1 MSTRR
6 KHVSRAIVHQPAAQF
21 YDRFVEGIKKR
32 IRTAQIKA
40 ALSANR
46 ELILLYWDIGRAIV
60 EAQKNKG
67 YGKRVVEM
75 LSADLRREF
84 PAMSGLSALN
94 LWRMRAFYLAYGAS
108 DQKLSQAVTESGSA
122 PRKMKQPVSASAA
135 QRAMALQP
143 AGQSQ
148 GQKLSQAVTESP
160 GAAIDLLALL
170 PWGHNIVLFQKLKE
184 LDTRL
189 WYARAALEYG
199 WSRSVLLIQ
208 IESRLHKRQGRA
220 ITNFT
225 ATLPAPQSDLA
236 HQTLKDPYI
245 FDFLAMDADA
255 RERDLELGLLNHIQK
270 FLVELGVGFAL
281 VGRQYR
287 LEVSG
292 EEFFLDL
299 LFYHLRL
306 RCFVVVDLK
315 MEAFK
320 PEFAGKM
327 NFYLSAVDN
336 QLRHRDDQP
345 SIGLLLCKERN
356 RLIVE
361 YALRDVT
368 KPIGVAEWRTRLVES
383 LPKKLQT
390 SLPTVK
396 QIEAELSVELEPVTL
411 EAKGSVG
418 RNLSE

>member
-1 MSTRR
+1 MT
-6 KHVSRAIVHQPAAQF
+6 
-21 YDRFVEGIKKR
+21 E
-32 IRTAQIKA
+32 
-40 ALSANR
+40 SAGQLHR
-46 ELILLYWDIGRAIV
+46 ER
-60 EAQKNKG
+60 
-67 YGKRVVEM
+67 
-75 LSADLRREF
+75 
-84 PAMSGLSALN
+84 
-94 LWRMRAFYLAYGAS
+94 
-108 DQKLSQAVTESGSA
+108 LSQPVTESA
-122 PRKMKQPVSASAA
+122 
-135 QRAMALQP
+135 
-143 AGQSQ
+143 
-148 GQKLSQAVTESP
+148 
-160 GAAIDLLALL
+160 GAAIALLALL
-170 PWGHNIVLFQKLKE
+170 PWGHNLFLLQKLKE
-184 LDTRL
+184 LHARL

-199 WSRSVLLIQ
+199 WSRSMLLIQ

-225 ATLPAPQSDLA
+225 ATLPAPQSELA

-245 FDFLAMDADA
+245 FDFLTMDAA
-255 RERDLELGLLNHIQK
+255 TRERDLELGLLNHIQK

-327 NFYLSAVDN
+327 NFYLSAVDD

-361 YALRDVT
+361 YALRDVK

-383 LPKKLQT
+383 LPKKLQS

-396 QIEAELSVELEPVTL
+396 QIEAELAVELQPIEVA
-411 EAKGSVG
+411 AKGTVK
-418 RNLSE
+418 

>member
-1 MSTRR
+1 MKR
-6 KHVSRAIVHQPAAQF
+6 KRVSKPIVHQPVAQF
-21 YDRFVEGIKKR
+21 YDRFAEGIKQR
-32 IRTAQIKA
+32 IRAAQIKA
-40 ALSANR
+40 AISANR

-60 EAQKNKG
+60 DAQKNKG

-75 LSADLRREF
+75 LSTDLRREF

-94 LWRMRAFYLAYGAS
+94 LWRMRAFYLAYGGL

-122 PRKMKQPVSASAA
+122 PQKLKQPVSNSPA
-135 QRAMALQP
+135 QRAVALQS
-143 AGQSQ
+143 AGQLH
-148 GQKLSQAVTESP
+148 GEKLSQLVTESA
-160 GAAIDLLALL
+160 GAAIELVASL
-170 PWGHNIVLFQKLKE
+170 PWGHNLVLLQKLKE
-184 LDTRL
+184 LNARL

-220 ITNFT
+220 ITNF
-225 ATLPAPQSDLA
+225 ASALPAPQSELA

-245 FDFLAMDADA
+245 FDFLTMDAAA

-292 EEFFLDL
+292 EEFFVDL
-299 LFYHLRL
+299 VFYHLRL

-327 NFYLSAVDN
+327 NFYLSAVDD
-336 QLRHRDDQP
+336 QLRHKDDQP
-345 SIGLLLCKERN
+345 SIGLLLCKERD

-361 YALRDVT
+361 YALRDVK

-383 LPKKLQT
+383 LPKRLQS

-396 QIEAELSVELEPVTL
+396 QIEAELAVELQPVTA
-411 EAKGSVG
+411 EGKESAARVSAGK
-418 RNLSE
+418 

>member
-1 MSTRR
+1 MARKLQLRSGYAALLTRVKER
-6 KHVSRAIVHQPAAQF
+6 V
-21 YDRFVEGIKKR
+21 
-32 IRTAQIKA
+32 RTAQVKA

-46 ELILLYWDIGRAIV
+46 ELILLYWDVGRAIV
-60 EAQKNKG
+60 EAQKDKG

-75 LSADLRREF
+75 LSADLQREF
-84 PAMSGLSALN
+84 PEMTGLSALN
-94 LWRMRAFYLAYGAS
+94 LWRMRAFYLAYAAPK
-108 DQKLSQAVTESGSA
+108 QKLSQPVTESDSA
-122 PRKMKQPVSASAA
+122 RRRILKQPVSQIVA
-135 QRAMALQP
+135 QRSQDSSP
-143 AGQSQ
+143 AI
-148 GQKLSQAVTESP
+148 LSRPVTES
-160 GAAIDLLALL
+160 ASTAIELLVSL
-170 PWGHNIVLFQKLKE
+170 PWGHNLVLMQKVKE
-184 LDTRL
+184 LNTRL
-189 WYARAALEYG
+189 WYARAALEHG
-199 WSRSVLLIQ
+199 WSRSVLLAQ

-245 FDFLAMDADA
+245 FDFLTMDAAA

-292 EEFFLDL
+292 EEFYLDL
-299 LFYHLRL
+299 LFYHLQL

-327 NFYLSAVDN
+327 NFYLSAVDD

-361 YALRDVT
+361 YALRDVK

-396 QIEAELSVELEPVTL
+396 QIEAELAVELEPARLV
-411 EAKGSVG
+411 AKGSV
-418 RNLSE
+418 E

>member
-1 MSTRR
+1 
-6 KHVSRAIVHQPAAQF
+6 
-21 YDRFVEGIKKR
+21 
-32 IRTAQIKA
+32 
-40 ALSANR
+40 
-46 ELILLYWDIGRAIV
+46 
-60 EAQKNKG
+60 
-67 YGKRVVEM
+67 
-75 LSADLRREF
+75 
-84 PAMSGLSALN
+84 
-94 LWRMRAFYLAYGAS
+94 MRAFYVAWREE
-108 DQKLSQAVTESGSA
+108 QAIVPQSVGQLRQQSV
-122 PRKMKQPVSASAA
+122 PQPVG
-135 QRAMALQP
+135 R
-143 AGQSQ
+143 
-148 GQKLSQAVTESP
+148 
-160 GAAIDLLALL
+160 L
-170 PWGHNIVLFQKLKE
+170 PWGHNVVLLERIANRDK
-184 LDTRL
+184 RL

-199 WSRSVLLIQ
+199 WSRSVLVVQ

-225 ATLPAPQSDLA
+225 ATLPMPQSDLA

-245 FDFLAMDADA
+245 FDFLTMDAAA
-255 RERDLELGLLNHIQK
+255 RERDLELGLLNHIQT

-287 LEVSG
+287 LDVSG

-327 NFYLSAVDN
+327 NFYLSAVDD

-361 YALRDVT
+361 YALRDVK

-383 LPKKLQT
+383 LPKKLQS

-396 QIEAELSVELEPVTL
+396 QIEAELAVELQPVTT
-411 EAKGSVG
+411 AGKGNVK
-418 RNLSE
+418 

>member
-1 MSTRR
+1 
-6 KHVSRAIVHQPAAQF
+6 VQQPGAQF
-21 YDRFVEGIKKR
+21 YDRFVNGIKQR

-60 EAQKNKG
+60 EAQRDKG

-94 LWRMRAFYLAYGAS
+94 LWRMRAFYLGYGGS

-122 PRKMKQPVSASAA
+122 PPKLKQPVSESPV
-135 QRAMALQP
+135 QRPMAVP
-143 AGQSQ
+143 AGQLH
-148 GQKLSQAVTESP
+148 GERLSQLVTESG
-160 GAAIDLLALL
+160 GAAIELLSLL
-170 PWGHNIVLFQKLKE
+170 PWGHNLVLLQKLKE
-184 LDTRL
+184 LNTRL

-245 FDFLAMDADA
+245 FDFLTMDAAA

-327 NFYLSAVDN
+327 NFYLSAVDD
-336 QLRHRDDQP
+336 QLRHRDDQA

-356 RLIVE
+356 RLVVE
-361 YALRDVT
+361 YALRDVK

-383 LPKKLQT
+383 LPKKLQS

-396 QIEAELSVELEPVTL
+396 QIEAELAVELQPVTMV
-411 EAKGSVG
+411 AKGSVK
-418 RNLSE
+418 